1 MSLAER
7 RCACDFHAH
16 VLYRKSDFMHTCH
29 IPGPAIV
36 HIKVGS
42 VPTESTGFVTKAIQI
57 ITLAILPRTRG
68 YEWISLT
75 LSRFAQQ
82 RKATIKGM
90 PKIKHR

>member
-1 MSLAER
+1 M
-7 RCACDFHAH
+7 CASRADAH
-16 VLYRKSDFMHTCH
+16 LRLTCE
-29 IPGPAIV
+29 IALGWIQNV
-36 HIKVGS
+36 RIKIGCA
-42 VPTESTGFVTKAIQI
+42 PTESTGFVTKAIQI